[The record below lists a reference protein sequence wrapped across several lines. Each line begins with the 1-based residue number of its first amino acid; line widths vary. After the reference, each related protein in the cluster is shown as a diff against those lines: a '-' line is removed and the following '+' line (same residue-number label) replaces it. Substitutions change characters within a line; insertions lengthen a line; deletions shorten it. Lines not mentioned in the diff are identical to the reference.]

1 MPRKFDPAQA
11 FKIARR
17 LKKEGKDNT
26 EGYKKI
32 MGRLK
37 KYFAK

>member
-11 FKIARR
+11 FKVARR
-17 LKKEGKDNT
+17 LKKEGKDDT

-32 MGRLK
+32 MARLK
-37 KYFAK
+37 DYLAK